1 MFKVN
6 SGSNRL
12 VLVSLLLTLSIS
24 DTFPVLLLL
33 LLLLLFC
40 CLFVCLF
47 FFPSVSRCKCWV
59 EYFITKLKF
68 IFKDKLSVATVNNGF
83 QLFPFFGHIELHL
96 RCCIGLELNIATS
109 RKILKGNIECKLKNL
124 TILDALKCISRDIL
138 H

>member
-12 VLVSLLLTLSIS
+12 VLVSLLLTLSIF
-24 DTFPVLLLL
+24 DTFPVLLL

-47 FFPSVSRCKCWV
+47 FFPVFQDVNAGW
-59 EYFITKLKF
+59 KLKF
-68 IFKDKLSVATVNNGF
+68 IFKDKLSVTTVNNSF

-124 TILDALKCISRDIL
+124 TILDALKCISRDFL